1 MSNLTTRRGVFPA
14 MITPLKMDMSID
26 WDGVDHLTDWYI
38 DSGVTGLFAVGQSSE
53 MFALSD
59 DERLRLAERVVR
71 RSKGRV
77 PVVASGTFDQ
87 SIAAQVKFVRQMADL
102 GVAQVVVIAS
112 MMAQPEDD
120 DTVWRSNVSQL
131 LDATDD
137 IPLGLY
143 ECPQPYHRL
152 VSADLVAWAAET
164 GRFCLLKETSRSL
177 SQLRAKIEA
186 AEGASLCIYNADATT
201 LLESMKLGAS
211 GYCGIAANFY
221 PELLVWL
228 CKHFLS
234 PDAVNAQT
242 LIRMADPTIHH
253 HYPVS
258 AKYYRRQS
266 GFDMTTVSRVSNAT
280 LTNYDQRIL
289 DSIAKQMNSLKLGDR
304 NLTA

>member
-1 MSNLTTRRGVFPA
+1 MSNLTTPRGVFPA

-59 DERLRLAERVVR
+59 EERLRLAERVVR
-71 RSKGRV
+71 RSNGRV

-87 SIAAQVKFVRQMADL
+87 SIAAQVKFVRQIADL

-112 MMAQPEDD
+112 MMAQPDDD

-131 LDATDD
+131 LEATGD

-152 VSADLVAWAAET
+152 VSADLVAWAAGT
-164 GRFCLLKETSRSL
+164 GRFCLFKETSRSL
-177 SQLRAKIEA
+177 SQLGAKIEA
-186 AEGASLCIYNADATT
+186 AGGAGLCIYNADATT

-221 PELLVWL
+221 PEPLVWL
-228 CKHFLS
+228 CKHFLG
-234 PDAVNAQT
+234 AEAENVQT

-253 HYPVS
+253 RYPVS

-289 DSIAKQMNSLKLGDR
+289 DSIARQMNSLKLRDR